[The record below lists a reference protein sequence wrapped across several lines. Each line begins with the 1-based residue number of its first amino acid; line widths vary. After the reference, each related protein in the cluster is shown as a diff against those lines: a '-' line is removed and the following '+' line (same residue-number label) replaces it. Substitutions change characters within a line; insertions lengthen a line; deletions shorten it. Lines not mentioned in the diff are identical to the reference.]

1 MPKSPGETAHLGEL
15 SDEALVTEVA
25 RTIGRPLIDVPANRS
40 SFVLHAPLELMARA
54 ELLAFV
60 EPGHRDAART
70 RIAEVATGYLAS
82 GTPVPEP
89 AGSVAGAREL
99 AEAIDS
105 GDVDRVDRAAVTVG
119 TTLGPEQ
126 LRAQLTDAVVAR
138 LGAAGH
144 ATIYLSL
151 LGRTRPRGFEGM
163 LLRPVARELALE
175 HELRLTLPRRTVV
188 DDPDGSVT
196 DGLAAVLASVAS
208 CGPSP
213 SAFIAPTLLHAERS
227 GTYDL
232 LLKDGVFAAPAQTP
246 HRLLRVAAATMLQG
260 RHEVAPYGWSH
271 CLTLSQA
278 PLQLA
283 GVAQDPAACAYVAA
297 AQIAAHWAA
306 DGEGV
311 LDIDRR
317 PGPPEPGS
325 DLESALHGTPAHA
338 AAAAWHHRDPP
349 TVATRLATLASLGH
363 DAHRVKY
370 TLACL
375 DAAAVDPGGRP
386 SYLAAAAHLC
396 AWWEDHPDVDF

>member
-1 MPKSPGETAHLGEL
+1 MPRSPGETAHLDEL

-25 RTIGRPLIDVPANRS
+25 LTIGRPLIDVPAGRS

-60 EPGHRDAART
+60 GPGHRDAART

-89 AGSVAGAREL
+89 AGSVADAREL
-99 AEAIDS
+99 VEAIDS
-105 GDVDRVDRAAVTVG
+105 GDVDRVDRAAVSVG
-119 TTLGPEQ
+119 STLGPEQ
-126 LRAQLTDAVVAR
+126 LRAQVTDAVVDR

-151 LGRTRPRGFEGM
+151 LGRTRPRRFAGM
-163 LLRPVARELALE
+163 LLRPMARELALE

-196 DGLAAVLASVAS
+196 DALAAALASVAS

-227 GTYDL
+227 GTYDVL
-232 LLKDGVFAAPAQTP
+232 LVDGEFAAPAPTP
-246 HRLLRVAAATMLQG
+246 HRWLRVAAATMLQG
-260 RHEVAPYGWSH
+260 KHEVARYGWSH

-283 GVAQDPAACAYVAA
+283 GVAQDPAACVYVAA
-297 AQIAAHWAA
+297 AQIAAHWAT

-311 LDIDRR
+311 LDLDRR

-325 DLESALHGTPAHA
+325 DLESALHGTPAQA
-338 AAAAWHHRDPP
+338 AAAAWHHRDPG

-386 SYLAAAAHLC
+386 WYQAAAAHLC
-396 AWWEDHPDVDF
+396 AWWEAHPDVDS

>member
-1 MPKSPGETAHLGEL
+1 MPQSPGELANLVEL

-25 RTIGRPLIDVPANRS
+25 RTIGRPLVDVPAGRS

-60 EPGHRDAART
+60 EPGQRDAART

-89 AGSVAGAREL
+89 SGSVADAREL
-99 AEAIDS
+99 AAAVDS

-119 TTLGPEQ
+119 ATLGPEQ
-126 LRAQLTDAVVAR
+126 LRAQLVDAVVDR

-151 LGRTRPRGFEGM
+151 LGRTRPRGFAGM

-175 HELRLTLPRRTVV
+175 HELRLTLPRRAEV
-188 DDPDGSVT
+188 DDPDGSVN
-196 DGLAAVLASVAS
+196 DRLAAALASVPS

-227 GTYDL
+227 GTYDVL
-232 LLKDGVFAAPAQTP
+232 LVDGGFAAPAPTP

-260 RHEVAPYGWSH
+260 KHEVAPYGWSH

-283 GVAQDPAACAYVAA
+283 GVARDPAACVYVAA
-297 AQIAAHWAA
+297 AQIAAHWAT
-306 DGEGV
+306 DGGGV
-311 LDIDRR
+311 LDLDRR
-317 PGPPEPGS
+317 PEPPETGS
-325 DLESALHGTPAHA
+325 DLDAALHGTPAQA
-338 AAAAWHHRDPP
+338 AAAAWHHRDPG
-349 TVATRLATLASLGH
+349 RGGH
-363 DAHRVKY
+363 PARHAG
-370 TLACL
+370 L
-375 DAAAVDPGGRP
+375 PRP
-386 SYLAAAAHLC
+386 
-396 AWWEDHPDVDF
+396 